1 MKKAVQI
8 YRVFSRELLEK
19 NISAYA
25 SSAAFFMFLSMIPI
39 LLLLCSIIPYT
50 PISEANLMNVLRGL
64 LPEMMVPIAISI
76 VAEMY
81 DNSSA
86 ILSISA
92 LAAVWSAA
100 KGILSLIRG
109 LNVINEF
116 KEKRKYLAL
125 RLEACFYTILLLVA
139 LVLTLVIMVF
149 GKVIVLA
156 LVEGFPSVQ
165 YILEIFLNSRFFV
178 SLTILTVFFVVLYTF
193 LPSERMRLKTQIPG
207 AVFTSVVWS
216 VFSWGFSF
224 YVNQFSAFSMYG
236 SLSTL
241 IVVMIWMYVCMYI
254 VLLGALV
261 NRFFGGVDYLV

>member
-8 YRVFSRELLEK
+8 YRVFSKELLEK
-19 NISAYA
+19 NVSAYA

-39 LLLLCSIIPYT
+39 LLLLCSIVPYT
-50 PISEANLMNVLRGL
+50 PISEANLMSVLRSL
-64 LPEMMVPIAISI
+64 LPEMIVPIAINI

-81 DNSSA
+81 DNASA

-92 LAAVWSAA
+92 LTAVWSAA
-100 KGILSLIRG
+100 KGILSLVRG
-109 LNVINEF
+109 LNVINDV

-125 RLEACFYTILLLVA
+125 RLEACFYTVLLLVA

-156 LVEGFPSVQ
+156 IVEGFPGIR
-165 YILEIFLNSRFFV
+165 YLLEMLLNSRFFI
-178 SLTILTVFFVVLYTF
+178 SLTVLTVFFVVLYTF
-193 LPSERMRLKTQIPG
+193 LPSERMRMKTQIPG

-224 YVNQFSAFSMYG
+224 YVNKFSAFSMYG

-241 IVVMIWMYVCMYI
+241 IVIMIWMYVCMYI
-254 VLLGALV
+254 VLIGALV
-261 NRFFGGVDYLV
+261 NRFFEGMWGKS